1 MDRCAPDDPR
11 RCQANNSRG
20 QCEFLASPPSQYCDS
35 HARKMSVSGHKAR
48 VQHYLINDPDLQESM
63 KRQSEIEEVR
73 SLREEIHLV
82 RSMVE
87 RRLNMVEDNDRG
99 GMLLAFS
106 NVNTYMQT
114 LEKLISSCHRMEVS
128 LGSLLT
134 KSSVFS
140 LGQDIVLIL
149 AEELKDIDDYETI
162 IDRISEQVVA
172 AIAGQENE
180 DKKKC

>member
-1 MDRCAPDDPR
+1 MDRCALDDPR
-11 RCQANNSRG
+11 RCQANNGRG
-20 QCEFLASPPSQYCDS
+20 QCEFLSSPPSKYCDS
-35 HARKMSVSGHKAR
+35 HARKMSASNHKAR

-87 RRLNMVEDNDRG
+87 RRLNMVEDDDRG

-134 KSSVFS
+134 KASVFS
-140 LGQDIVLIL
+140 LGQEIVLIL

-162 IDRISEQVVA
+162 IDRISEQVVV
-172 AIAGQENE
+172 AISAQENK
-180 DKKKC
+180 DKK

>member
-1 MDRCAPDDPR
+1 MDRCAPDDPQ
-11 RCQANNSRG
+11 RCQANNSHG
-20 QCEFLASPPSQYCDS
+20 QCEFLSSPPSQYCDT
-35 HARKMSVSGHKAR
+35 HARKMSASKHKAR

-87 RRLNMVEDNDRG
+87 RRLNMVEDDDRG

-134 KSSVFS
+134 KASVFS
-140 LGQDIVLIL
+140 LGQEIVLIL

-162 IDRISEQVVA
+162 IDRISEQVVV
-172 AIAGQENE
+172 AIAGQENKE
-180 DKKKC
+180 KK